1 MWFGSLRVRHKTRR
15 TRSLTS
21 ACQAH
26 PVGVRLLVWG
36 RRTSSLSVFLCGHCA
51 DNEWVCTHKARARIY
66 TIHRRR
72 VHANNAPC
80 AGTPEVTKRPKDR
93 ERERETRSHSNTQRP
108 AAAKLRLSF
117 SRETSCR
124 ELMPCAHQAGR
135 FQLSQTYVEII
146 GRFMRR
152 TPAAVFLLPLSMC
165 LWLLILRK

>member
-93 ERERETRSHSNTQRP
+93 ERERERRVRTQTHKDLQQQSSVCLSRVRQ
-108 AAAKLRLSF
+108 AA
-117 SRETSCR
+117 EN
-124 ELMPCAHQAGR
+124 
-135 FQLSQTYVEII
+135 
-146 GRFMRR
+146 
-152 TPAAVFLLPLSMC
+152 
-165 LWLLILRK
+165 